1 MTKSQKEII
10 LTMRRALCSYTQI
23 AEKTGL
29 SVGAI
34 KSYCYRNGLNTES
47 LKSSSGFC
55 KNCGKP
61 ILTPSKTRPRRFCS
75 DACKTAWWNLHRYD
89 HKNSSLIKQFKCN
102 VCGKEFADYSSTQR
116 KYCSRICYQK
126 RGSQNDWRTILLFY
140 FLQIGYVT
148 GKTDALKRHNYCWG
162 IRNNRN
168 KNVRKVWYQFVQYI
182 SG

>member
-29 SVGAI
+29 SVGTI
-34 KSYCYRNGLNTES
+34 KSYCYRNGLNAES
-47 LKSSSGFC
+47 LKSSSGLC

-102 VCGKEFADYSSTQR
+102 VCGKEFAIKQFKCNVCGKEFADYSSTQR

-126 RGSQNDWRTILLFY
+126 RGSQND
-140 FLQIGYVT
+140 
-148 GKTDALKRHNYCWG
+148 
-162 IRNNRN
+162 
-168 KNVRKVWYQFVQYI
+168 
-182 SG
+182 

>member
-1 MTKSQKEII
+1 MFIRPRVCIRFTSYSTSRWTHLPSANSSYCQARSGLSQPSHCPLRASQKEII

-126 RGSQNDWRTILLFY
+126 RGSQND
-140 FLQIGYVT
+140 
-148 GKTDALKRHNYCWG
+148 
-162 IRNNRN
+162 
-168 KNVRKVWYQFVQYI
+168 
-182 SG
+182 

>member
-1 MTKSQKEII
+1 MRIPIMAKSQKEII

-89 HKNSSLIKQFKCN
+89 HKNSSLIKPFKCN
-102 VCGKEFADYSSTQR
+102 ICGKEFADYSSTQR
-116 KYCSRICYQK
+116 KYCSRLCKSIK
-126 RGSQNDWRTILLFY
+126 RKGRYATFPFSAGQLLQQSY
-140 FLQIGYVT
+140 
-148 GKTDALKRHNYCWG
+148 
-162 IRNNRN
+162 
-168 KNVRKVWYQFVQYI
+168 
-182 SG
+182 SGA